1 MGAWPVVE
9 TVQVEGM
16 CDTVLAPAPG
26 LKPVTTELAQQVA
39 KRVVHIPACPQ
50 L

>member
-26 LKPVTTELAQQVA
+26 LKPVTAELAQQVA